1 MRVPSGRPVF
11 RLLGWVV
18 VPPAALWALWLVAA
32 QVFLVTPLFRAVL
45 NRQSPNIHIR
55 YRWAWSIWPG
65 TVHMRGMVLTSQDRK
80 VQWQLGIDRLTT
92 SISLTELPRKLFHA
106 TQVHADGV
114 SFALR
119 RRIPKYQVT
128 PEKLEGLPQIEGF
141 PAVPLGEEGPDY
153 EVPDWNYRLWS
164 VWLQDID
171 ATSARQ
177 IWIDRIRLEGG
188 ARLAGAFYLKPIRQV
203 LIDPAVLEGKGLAFA
218 DNGARVLGDLELALR
233 VKLGPFDPRGMGLET
248 FLRSADADVEGKG
261 RLEGLEAFQHLF
273 SGERVS
279 GGSGPVRFGIHV
291 QAGQIIPPTSFSAD
305 LSRLGLRRGRV
316 AATASGLSAL
326 FDLPAGPPPFAAR
339 ARIGLRGI
347 VSSGAHVESV
357 ETAIDGIPRD
367 LASPSPPR
375 RVQFDVRGGRIE
387 DARSVAEAL
396 GVPDRVEKGRGMF
409 AAHLEGPIDHLAGSA
424 RVALSGL
431 RAKAASATLTGNL
444 AVDVTVR
451 VLDPGR
457 GADLS
462 GTRISI
468 DSAHEVH
475 ESGEEDTRPGWWARL
490 GLPRVQL
497 RFAAKGDEPLV
508 DADLAGRCRDARP
521 IVGLF
526 ARAEDLPAFVR
537 GLFGMDDLSLRGS
550 AIAGR
555 SWFALRKLT
564 ADGDGASVHATLRT
578 DRRGPDGAALLT
590 VRGVSVGV
598 EVSPSGKSVHLLG
611 PGTWFGEK
619 VAQLDPARAL
629 DTLPRARRQ
638 APRRRAARVQT
649 AE

>member
-1 MRVPSGRPVF
+1 
-11 RLLGWVV
+11 
-18 VPPAALWALWLVAA
+18 
-32 QVFLVTPLFRAVL
+32 
-45 NRQSPNIHIR
+45 
-55 YRWAWSIWPG
+55 
-65 TVHMRGMVLTSQDRK
+65 
-80 VQWQLGIDRLTT
+80 
-92 SISLTELPRKLFHA
+92 
-106 TQVHADGV
+106 
-114 SFALR
+114 
-119 RRIPKYQVT
+119 
-128 PEKLEGLPQIEGF
+128 
-141 PAVPLGEEGPDY
+141 
-153 EVPDWNYRLWS
+153 
-164 VWLQDID
+164 
-171 ATSARQ
+171 
-177 IWIDRIRLEGG
+177 
-188 ARLAGAFYLKPIRQV
+188 
-203 LIDPAVLEGKGLAFA
+203 
-218 DNGARVLGDLELALR
+218 
-233 VKLGPFDPRGMGLET
+233 
-248 FLRSADADVEGKG
+248 
-261 RLEGLEAFQHLF
+261 
-273 SGERVS
+273 
-279 GGSGPVRFGIHV
+279 
-291 QAGQIIPPTSFSAD
+291 
-305 LSRLGLRRGRV
+305 
-316 AATASGLSAL
+316 
-326 FDLPAGPPPFAAR
+326 
-339 ARIGLRGI
+339 
-347 VSSGAHVESV
+347 
-357 ETAIDGIPRD
+357 
-367 LASPSPPR
+367 
-375 RVQFDVRGGRIE
+375 
-387 DARSVAEAL
+387 
-396 GVPDRVEKGRGMF
+396 MF